1 MPGTS
6 NNITAKIAQ
15 WAAQLRFDALSQD
28 AVYQAKRFLLDSLAC
43 ALGGY
48 RQHDVHI
55 ALQVLDEIGGA
66 GPATIIGT
74 GKKADPVSAS
84 LANALMIRVMDY
96 NDIYWKQDPSHPSD
110 IIPAALACCERTRS
124 DGKELILGIVLGHEF
139 EMRFCE
145 AAFPGIRE
153 RGWHHATLTAFV
165 SPIVAGRALHLGW
178 EQIQHAIGISASR
191 HATLGAVTAGKLT
204 MMKNTVDPM
213 ATQSGVLAALMAEKG
228 YTGPEHVVDGKE
240 GLTHCF
246 GPEWKLNFLTDG
258 LGESWRITQCGM
270 KAFPTEALTH
280 APISA
285 VLDLVKSND
294 LMPAQVTKIQI
305 RSLARAADILSDP
318 SKYDPHTKE
327 TADHSLPYVIAA
339 ALAERQVTPV
349 QFTSEKIMDPTI
361 RAQLKKVEVIAD
373 PEIEKVFPALQRVIV
388 NIYTSDG
395 RELSKQLDY
404 PKGDPRNPLTDQ
416 EVEEKFAALADGVLS
431 KAAQKKLKE
440 AVWNLDKLGSVSKLM
455 ALTKSD
461 QRPQQRSAARRK
473 AKPAQKAKTGKG
485 RKAGR
490 KK

>member
-1 MPGTS
+1 LATKPAVAKET
-6 NNITAKIAQ
+6 ITAGMSR
-15 WAAQLRFDALSQD
+15 WAAGLSYPQLSQE
-28 AVYQAKRFLLDSLAC
+28 AVYQAKRFLLDSVGC
-43 ALGGY
+43 ALGGFQ
-48 RQHDVHI
+48 QHDVKI
-55 ALQVLDEIGGA
+55 ALEVLDEIAGS
-66 GPATIIGT
+66 GPATVIGT
-74 GKKADPVSAS
+74 GRRIDPVSAS
-84 LANALMIRVMDY
+84 LANGLMIRCMDY

-110 IIPAALACCERTRS
+110 IFPAALASCERAKS
-124 DGKELILGIVLGHEF
+124 DGKELIVGLVLGHEF

-246 GPEWKLNFLTDG
+246 GPSWKLNLLTDG

-280 APISA
+280 TPISA
-285 VLDLVKSND
+285 VLEIVKSND
-294 LMPAQVTKIQI
+294 LKPEQVEKVQI

-318 SKYDPHTKE
+318 SKYDPQSKE

-339 ALAERQVTPV
+339 AIAERQVTPV
-349 QFTSEKIMDPTI
+349 QFEMKKIMDPTI
-361 RAQLKKVEVIAD
+361 RAQLKKVEVVAD

-388 NIYTSDG
+388 NLTTTDG
-395 RELSKQLDY
+395 RTVSKQLDY
-404 PKGDPRNPLTDQ
+404 PKGDPRNPLSDA

-431 KAAQKKLKE
+431 EGAQKKLKD
-440 AVWNLDKLGSVSKLM
+440 AIWNLEKVGSVSKLM
-455 ALTKSD
+455 ALMKAD
-461 QRPQQRSAARRK
+461 VRKKAARMSM
-473 AKPAQKAKTGKG
+473 TKG
-485 RKAGR
+485 SKRR
-490 KK
+490 